1 MANIIRLGCV
11 SSYVPKKCGVATFS
25 RDLLEGIKD
34 NDQTVKLFVAAA
46 ENTPAAYKYNDEV
59 ITVLK
64 SDKPKSYVQ
73 SAAKMNSQHLSAVL
87 LQHEFGL
94 FGGKFT
100 SFIKDGKAYSYPTG
114 RYIFE
119 LLGSLSAPLI
129 TTFHTVISEPDPVRR
144 AVIKKIAKQSVAIIT
159 MTEDSKTILCR
170 DYSIGK
176 NKISVIPHG
185 TPKLVRQNRGTILRE
200 LGLSKNNFYMMMS
213 GLLGPNKGVDL
224 AIRAMPNIL
233 KKHPDVRLVI
243 IGQTHPDIIA
253 SLGKTYMNSLTNLA
267 KKLNVNH
274 AVIFIDKYV
283 KTSELSKYLAITDIY
298 LTPHRDPEQ
307 AASGT
312 LAYAIGNGL
321 ITISTPYRY
330 AQELLADKR
339 GFLVP
344 FEDYSA
350 IAKAVNRLISR
361 PYLRKRTKA
370 LLKPYSDTMS
380 WGAVGESYL
389 KLVNKYSAQI

>member
-1 MANIIRLGCV
+1 MTNSLRLGCI
-11 SSYVPKKCGVATFS
+11 SSYVPKKCGIATFS
-25 RDLLEGIKD
+25 RDLLKGIKD
-34 NDQTVKLFVAAA
+34 NDKTARLFVAAA
-46 ENTPAAYKYNDEV
+46 ENTSAIYQYNQEV

-64 SDKPKSYVQ
+64 SNNPKSYIR
-73 SAAKMNSQHLSAVL
+73 SAAKLNSQHLNAVL

-94 FGGKFT
+94 FGGQFT
-100 SFIKDGKAYSYPTG
+100 SFIKDGMGYSYPTG
-114 RYIFE
+114 KYILE
-119 LLGSLSAPLI
+119 LLDSLSAPLI
-129 TTFHTVISEPDPVRR
+129 TTFHTVISEPDAVRK

-159 MTEDSKTILCR
+159 MTEDSKSILCR
-170 DYSIGK
+170 DYNIGT

-185 TPKLVRQNRGTILRE
+185 TPKLVRRNRATILRE
-200 LGLSKNNFYMMMS
+200 LGLSKDNFYMVMS

-224 AIRAMPNIL
+224 AIKAMPNIL
-233 KKHPDVRLVI
+233 KKHPNVRLVV
-243 IGQTHPDIIA
+243 IGQTHPDIFA
-253 SLGKTYMNSLTNLA
+253 SLGKAYMNSLTNLA
-267 KKLNVNH
+267 KKVNVAH
-274 AVIFIDKYV
+274 AVNFVDKYV

-330 AQELLADKR
+330 ALELLADKR

-344 FEDYSA
+344 FEDYDA

-370 LLKPYSDTMS
+370 LLKPYAQTMS
-380 WGAVGESYL
+380 WEAVGESYL
-389 KLVNKYSAQI
+389 KLINKHSV